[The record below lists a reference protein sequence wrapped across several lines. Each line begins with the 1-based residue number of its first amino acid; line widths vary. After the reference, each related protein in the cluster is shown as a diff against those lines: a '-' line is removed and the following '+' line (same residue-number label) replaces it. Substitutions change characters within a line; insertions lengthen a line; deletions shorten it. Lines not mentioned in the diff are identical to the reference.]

1 MNISEIKKWSKEK
14 VKGKRWSILPAII
27 VASIITGISFTYKT
41 SNDSYAYINIGWIF
55 YIVEIGLTYFLVN
68 FITDKKYSIDDLF
81 YFAKD
86 FLKGLIV
93 SLLSGIFISLWSLL
107 LIIPGLIKVL
117 AYSLIPMIMSD
128 EKYKDL
134 GYMDTLKLSE
144 SMMKGHKWEYF
155 LLGLSFIGW
164 HILAIF
170 TLFILEL
177 WIVPYQQVAT
187 TKFLYEVKNEYE
199 KKNKSNKK
207 EDKKKESK

>member
-55 YIVEIGLTYFLVN
+55 YSVEIGLTYFLVN